1 MSGAG
6 EPLCEFS
13 WEGGGVGRLGS
24 LRDFERGL
32 VYMVRTAS
40 ESSIWGGG
48 EGLRRPTELNGE
60 LARESKELAHSES
73 ALLLSESIARE
84 GAAEK
89 EEGEVWV
96 QRRAREGAR
105 EATGRGNA
113 LDQCCMLE
121 RRGLDYFVS
130 WRRVDCHATV
140 RVVVDGRAGG
150 RWVVM

>member
-1 MSGAG
+1 M
-6 EPLCEFS
+6 
-13 WEGGGVGRLGS
+13 
-24 LRDFERGL
+24 
-32 VYMVRTAS
+32 YMVRTAS

-105 EATGRGNA
+105 EATGSA
-113 LDQCCMLE
+113 LSQCCMLE
-121 RRGLDYFVS
+121 
-130 WRRVDCHATV
+130 
-140 RVVVDGRAGG
+140 GG
-150 RWVVM
+150 SVLCC

>member
-1 MSGAG
+1 
-6 EPLCEFS
+6 
-13 WEGGGVGRLGS
+13 
-24 LRDFERGL
+24 

-60 LARESKELAHSES
+60 LARESKKLAHSES

-84 GAAEK
+84 GAAE

-105 EATGRGNA
+105 EATGSA

-121 RRGLDYFVS
+121 GGSVLYYWLAQSRLSRDGARG
-130 WRRVDCHATV
+130 
-140 RVVVDGRAGG
+140 GRSAGG
-150 RWVVM
+150 GW

>member
-1 MSGAG
+1 
-6 EPLCEFS
+6 
-13 WEGGGVGRLGS
+13 
-24 LRDFERGL
+24 
-32 VYMVRTAS
+32 MVRTAS

-84 GAAEK
+84 GAGAAE
-89 EEGEVWV
+89 EEDGEVWV

-105 EATGRGNA
+105 EATGSA

-121 RRGLDYFVS
+121 
-130 WRRVDCHATV
+130 
-140 RVVVDGRAGG
+140 GG
-150 RWVVM
+150 SVLYC